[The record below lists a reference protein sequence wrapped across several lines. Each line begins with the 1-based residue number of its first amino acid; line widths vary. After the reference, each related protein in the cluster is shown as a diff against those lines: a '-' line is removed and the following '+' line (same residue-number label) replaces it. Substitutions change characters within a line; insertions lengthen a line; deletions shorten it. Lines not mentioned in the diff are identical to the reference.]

1 MQKSPQKYLSG
12 QINSTGPLIIIVGQT
27 ASGKSALAMSLA
39 AEYDSEI
46 ICADSRTLYRGM
58 DIGTAKPSIADQKS
72 IPHHLLD
79 IVDPS
84 ERISAHKFVQ
94 LAQKSMHEIWA
105 NGKIPI
111 VVGGSGMYV
120 DALVYGYTFER
131 KRDDA
136 TEESLALVGLAGLQ
150 QRVRDR
156 YGSQVTGD
164 EYKNERRLRAILDRG
179 ISSNSDRSALKYE
192 CIFIGLQI
200 DDSVLKQRIEVRT
213 NQMFESGLVDE
224 VIGLRERYGES
235 APGLQATGYREVVQG
250 LAMGLDVSEIKVAV
264 RRATWQ
270 LARKQRTWFK
280 RNPYIH
286 WVKDETAAR
295 REIAIYMG
303 KSEIQ

>member
-12 QINSTGPLIIIVGQT
+12 QIKGSAPLIIIVGQT

-46 ICADSRTLYRGM
+46 ICADSRTLYREM

-94 LAQKSMHEIWA
+94 LAQKSMHDIWA
-105 NGKIPI
+105 KGKVPM

-120 DALVYGYTFER
+120 DALVYGYSFER

-136 TEESLALVGLAGLQ
+136 TEESFALVGLADLQ
-150 QRVRDR
+150 QQVRDR
-156 YGSQVTGD
+156 YGSLVSD
-164 EYKNERRLRAILDRG
+164 DDYKNERRLRAILDRG
-179 ISSNSDRSALKYE
+179 ISNNSDRSALKYE

-213 NQMFESGLVDE
+213 NQMFESGFVDE

-250 LAMGLDVSEIKVAV
+250 LAMGLDVSEIKMAV
-264 RRATWQ
+264 KRATWR
-270 LARKQRTWFK
+270 LARKQRIWFK